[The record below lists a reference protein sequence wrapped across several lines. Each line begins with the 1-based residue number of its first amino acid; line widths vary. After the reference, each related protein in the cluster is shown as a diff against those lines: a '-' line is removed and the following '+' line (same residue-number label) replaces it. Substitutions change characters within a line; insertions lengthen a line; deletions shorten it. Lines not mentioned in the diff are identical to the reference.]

1 MLFSASPAHR
11 GRCSADVCSLS
22 APFLLFCMTKL
33 HIPPGKSAISAAFR
47 LDVIKF
53 RVEGGKRLKPAGDRK
68 ERLQKRKKKKKTA
81 DQVKVRSVI

>member
-22 APFLLFCMTKL
+22 APFLLFSMTKL
-33 HIPPGKSAISAAFR
+33 HIPPGKSAISAAFQ

-53 RVEGGKRLKPAGDRK
+53 RVKGGKSLKAAGERK
-68 ERLQKRKKKKKTA
+68 ERLQRQKK
-81 DQVKVRSVI
+81 SGP